1 MTEGQSQDDTGQ
13 IRVAVPT
20 TDSEGECYHAPG
32 GPCGS
37 HRLRNVE
44 TTVAALGDD
53 GLSPCMNCVER
64 HGLPTQDRETNDE

>member
-1 MTEGQSQDDTGQ
+1 MSNSHSQDSTEQ

-20 TDSEGECYHAPG
+20 TDSHGECYHAPG

-44 TTVAALGDD
+44 MTVADLRDG
-53 GLSPCMNCVER
+53 GLSPCSNCVKR
-64 HGLPTQDRETNDE
+64 HGLPAQDREAADE